1 MSQIVLRNVSKCFNG
16 VAALDDVSLSV
27 VDDTT
32 TAVVGP
38 SGGGKSTLLQLI
50 NGLVRPDSGR
60 VTVFDKPID
69 YDKLPQLRLQIGY
82 AVQGTGLF
90 PHMTV
95 WQNITLLARL
105 NGWQTNRTRE
115 RAHQLMNLVGLP
127 GAMRGRY
134 SHELSGGEQQRVGL
148 CRAMMLN
155 PRVFLLDEPFGA
167 LDPIT
172 REEIQREF
180 ARIQKSEARTTLLVT
195 HDLREA
201 MRLGDRLVILNEGRV
216 VQDATREDVL
226 DHPADDFVKSLVH
239 SQLDTWRLE
248 DSD

>member
-1 MSQIVLRNVSKCFNG
+1 
-16 VAALDDVSLSV
+16 
-27 VDDTT
+27 
-32 TAVVGP
+32 
-38 SGGGKSTLLQLI
+38 
-50 NGLVRPDSGR
+50 
-60 VTVFDKPID
+60 
-69 YDKLPQLRLQIGY
+69 
-82 AVQGTGLF
+82 
-90 PHMTV
+90 
-95 WQNITLLARL
+95 
-105 NGWQTNRTRE
+105 
-115 RAHQLMNLVGLP
+115 
-127 GAMRGRY
+127 
-134 SHELSGGEQQRVGL
+134 
-148 CRAMMLN
+148 
-155 PRVFLLDEPFGA
+155 